1 MNPRVVS
8 RRSFCVLIAAGVM
21 IASCSSDSDSSP
33 DTTTATESTTVS
45 SEAPVE
51 SASPDDTGLTGDGL
65 ALALIAPSPGLL
77 ATTFEAQQ
85 RGLDFAADD
94 ISSGGGVLDGPLE
107 VSTFE
112 TPLGST
118 QTDVVPEA
126 LDAGAGVL
134 VGPTGSSGATDY
146 RAAVAAADSISC
158 SATASVPGIT
168 ADQESFG
175 LFRTAMSDDIVVS
188 HLANTIIDR
197 RDAEAPDA
205 AWNVAIVARSD
216 DYGLAVGNGLAL
228 SLEARGLSP
237 SVIDYNP
244 RRVSFT
250 GTASRVTA
258 LTPDITVIVS
268 YEEGAPIVTELTRAG
283 VAPSSMIGLDSFF
296 RPRIGTLAGPE
307 GDAGSVDGLTMVGT
321 IGDRAFLQR
330 LIADDSNAQVV
341 GAAQAYDCAVT
352 FALATEA
359 AADGS
364 SASLSAAI
372 IDVTGGGN
380 TCTTYA
386 DCLDKLG
393 AGEDIDYDGV
403 SGNLGIDETG
413 NPTFARF
420 TTGTIVDGE
429 IGNIETA
436 DVDVAAL
443 RAQAAA
449 YAQAA
454 FNTKLQQ
461 ALAFLG
467 FYSGPIDGLDSPEL
481 TAALAAFQASVG
493 LPATGVFDA
502 ATDEALRAALG
513 EYSTLLSTTTT
524 DLQILL
530 TSLGYYS
537 GPIDGIWS
545 AELTASI
552 RALQR
557 DLGVP
562 ETGVLDAATI
572 RAIYEQGVIAGTP
585 PPTTAPPTTTPEETL
600 PATTVAPT
608 TLPPTTSPP
617 TTVPETTPPTT
628 DPPAPLPTDNLF
640 ETLQADPDFSIFV
653 DLVLASGFDVDIERI
668 GLYTVFAPT
677 NAAFDAISP
686 ADLEALQS
694 DPARLS
700 ELLGYHIAQ
709 GRFGVAELAGAVETI
724 NGASITIG
732 AAGDGSVTVDGAPIS
747 KPDILASNGVIHG
760 LASLLTPPPVAVPL
774 PAED

>member
-1 MNPRVVS
+1 VRTRVVS
-8 RRSFCVLIAAGVM
+8 RRTLWVLIAAGVV
-21 IASCSSDSDSSP
+21 IASCSSDSDSAP
-33 DTTTATESTTVS
+33 DTTIGTENTTAAT
-45 SEAPVE
+45 EAPVDSE
-51 SASPDDTGLTGDGL
+51 PADTALTGDGL
-65 ALALIAPSPGLL
+65 VLAAIAPSPGLL
-77 ATTFEAQQ
+77 STTFDAQQ
-85 RGLDFAADD
+85 RGLGFAADD
-94 ISSGGGVLDGPLE
+94 IATGGGVLDGPLT
-107 VSTFE
+107 VSPLD

-118 QTDVVPEA
+118 QADVVPTA
-126 LDAGAGVL
+126 IDGGAQVL
-134 VGPTGSSGATDY
+134 VGPTGSSGAADY
-146 RAAVAAADSISC
+146 RAAVETAGAISC

-168 ADQESFG
+168 ADQDAFG
-175 LFRTAMSDDIVVS
+175 LFRTSMSDDIVVS
-188 HLANTIIDR
+188 FLANTIVDR

-205 AWNVAIVARSD
+205 PWKVAIVARSD

-228 SLEARGLSP
+228 SLQARGLAP
-237 SVIDYNP
+237 TVIDYNP

-250 GTASRVTA
+250 GTASRVTSLA
-258 LTPDITVIVS
+258 PDLTVIVS

-283 VAPSSMIGLDSFF
+283 VAPASMIGLDSFF
-296 RPRIGTLAGPE
+296 RPRIGTLAGPDGVAE
-307 GDAGSVDGLTMVGT
+307 SVDGLTMVGT

-330 LIADDSNAQVV
+330 LIADDPNAQVV
-341 GAAQAYDCAVT
+341 GAAQAYDCAIT

-359 AADGS
+359 VADGS

-413 NPTFARF
+413 DPTFARF
-420 TTGTIVDGE
+420 TTGTIVGGD

-449 YAQAA
+449 FAQAA
-454 FNTKLQQ
+454 FTTKLQQ
-461 ALAFLG
+461 ALTFLG

-493 LPATGVFDA
+493 LPATGVFDS

-513 EYSTLLSTTTT
+513 EYSMLLSTTTI
-524 DLQILL
+524 DLQTLL

-545 AELTASI
+545 PDVTASI

-562 ETGVLDAATI
+562 ESGVLDAATI

-585 PPTTAPPTTTPEETL
+585 PPTTVPPTTTPEATL
-600 PATTVAPT
+600 PATTV
-608 TLPPTTSPP
+608 PP
-617 TTVPETTPPTT
+617 TTVPPTTAPETVPPTT
-628 DPPAPLPTDNLF
+628 APPVPLPTDNLF

-653 DLVLASGFDVDIERI
+653 DLVLASGFDADIERL
-668 GLYTVFAPT
+668 GLYTIFAPT
-677 NAAFDAISP
+677 NAAFGALSP
-686 ADLEALQS
+686 ADLEALRS
-694 DPARLS
+694 DPGRLS
-700 ELLGYHIAQ
+700 ELLGYHAAE
-709 GRFGVAELAGAVETI
+709 GRYLVSQLAGTVETV

-732 AAGDGSVTVDGAPIS
+732 VGTDGSVTVDGATIAR
-747 KPDILASNGVIHG
+747 PDILASNGVIQG
-760 LASLLTPPPVAVPL
+760 LATLLAPPQVAVPL
-774 PAED
+774 PGDG

>member
-1 MNPRVVS
+1 VNPRVVS
-8 RRSFCVLIAAGVM
+8 RRSLCALIAAGVV
-21 IASCSSDSDSSP
+21 IVSCSSDSDSTP
-33 DTTTATESTTVS
+33 DTTIGTESTVAGT
-45 SEAPVE
+45 EAPVE
-51 SASPDDTGLTGDGL
+51 SAAPDDTGLTGDGL
-65 ALALIAPSPGLL
+65 ELALIAPSPGLL
-77 ATTFEAQQ
+77 ATTFAAQQ

-94 ISSGGGVLDGPLE
+94 IAAGGGVLDGALD
-107 VSTFE
+107 VSTIE

-118 QTDVVPEA
+118 QAEVVADAPEG
-126 LDAGAGVL
+126 GARVL
-134 VGPTGSSGATDY
+134 VGPTGSSGAADY
-146 RAAVAAADSISC
+146 RAAVAASGAISC

-168 ADQESFG
+168 ADQDSFG

-188 HLANTIIDR
+188 HLANTIVER
-197 RDAEAPDA
+197 RDADAPGSP
-205 AWNVAIVARSD
+205 WKVAIVARSD

-228 SLEARGLSP
+228 SLQARGLTP
-237 SVIDYNP
+237 TVIDYNP

-250 GTASRVTA
+250 GTAARVTSLA
-258 LTPDITVIVS
+258 PDLTVIVS

-283 VAPSSMIGLDSFF
+283 LAPSSMIGLDSFF
-296 RPRIGTLAGPE
+296 RPRIGSLAGPD
-307 GDAGSVDGLTMVGT
+307 GVATSVDGLTMVGT

-330 LIADDSNAQVV
+330 LITDDSNGQVV

-352 FALATEA
+352 FALATQA
-359 AADGS
+359 VADGS
-364 SASLSAAI
+364 STSLSAAVV
-372 IDVTGGGN
+372 DVTGGGN

-386 DCLDKLG
+386 DCLDKLV

-413 NPTFARF
+413 DPTFARF

-429 IGNIETA
+429 IGDIVTA
-436 DVDVAAL
+436 DLDVAAL

-449 YAQAA
+449 FAQAA

-461 ALAFLG
+461 ALTFLG

-524 DLQILL
+524 DLQTLL

-537 GPIDGIWS
+537 GPIDGVWRP
-545 AELTASI
+545 ELTASI

-562 ETGVLDAATI
+562 ESGVLDAATI

-585 PPTTAPPTTTPEETL
+585 PPTTAPPAPPATTTPEATL
-600 PATTVAPT
+600 PATTAAPT
-608 TLPPTTSPP
+608 TLPPTTVPD
-617 TTVPETTPPTT
+617 TTPETTT
-628 DPPAPLPTDNLF
+628 PPAPLPTDNLF
-640 ETLQADPDFSIFV
+640 ATLQADPDFSIFV

-668 GLYTVFAPT
+668 GRYTVFAPT
-677 NAAFDAISP
+677 NAAFDALSP
-686 ADLEALQS
+686 ADLEALRS
-694 DPARLS
+694 DPVRLS
-700 ELLGYHIAQ
+700 ELLGYHVVQ
-709 GRFGVAELAGAVETI
+709 GELLVADLTGTVETI
-724 NGASITIG
+724 NGASVTVAVTG
-732 AAGDGSVTVDGAPIS
+732 NGSVTVDGAPIS
-747 KPDILASNGVIHG
+747 RPDILASNGVIHG
-760 LASLLTPPPVAVPL
+760 LAGLLTPPLVAVPL
-774 PAED
+774 PADD